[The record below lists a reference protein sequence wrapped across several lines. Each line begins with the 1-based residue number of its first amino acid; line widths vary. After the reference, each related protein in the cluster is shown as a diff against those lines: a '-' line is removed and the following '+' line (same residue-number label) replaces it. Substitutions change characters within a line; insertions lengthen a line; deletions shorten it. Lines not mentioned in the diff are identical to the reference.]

1 VDKRE
6 RIILAAVEVFRENG
20 IEKTKISDIV
30 KKAQIAQGTFYLYF
44 PSKLSV
50 MPAIAEKMAARME
63 EAIRQSIKAEQ
74 QWTIQLQ
81 QMINAVFTVTAEY
94 RDVSTLVYSGL
105 SATEHVREWE
115 EIYKPLYKT
124 VASFI
129 EEWERAGQTRKTDP
143 NRTAKLVIGLAES
156 AAEQVY
162 LFNSFDAEEENRQKE
177 AALEFIIHALQP

>member
-1 VDKRE
+1 MDKRE
-6 RIILAAVEVFRENG
+6 RIIQAAVEVFRENG

-63 EAIRQSIKAEQ
+63 EAIRQSVKTERE
-74 QWTIQLQ
+74 WTLQLR
-81 QMINAVFTVTAEY
+81 QMISAVFTVTGEY

-115 EIYKPLYKT
+115 EIYSPLYET
-124 VASFI
+124 VALVI
-129 EEWERAGQTRKTDP
+129 EEWERAGEIRNINP

-177 AALEFIIHALQP
+177 AVLEFITHALQS